1 MSRNIGYARVSHR
14 DQNEARQIIA
24 LKKEGLDDAD
34 IYMDKLS
41 GKDFNR
47 PQYQRML
54 KEVKEGDCIFI
65 LSIDRLGRN
74 YEEMI
79 AQWNHITKE
88 LKVDIAVLDMP
99 LLDTRKEKNL
109 IGAFISD
116 IVLYIL
122 SFVAENERA
131 NLKERQAAGIAAA
144 KARGVK
150 FGREGKKF
158 SDEFMEAYER
168 WKNKLINS
176 DEAAKACGMGRST
189 FYRMAKKI

>member
-24 LKKEGLDDAD
+24 LNKAGLADSD
-34 IYMDKLS
+34 IYVDKFS

-47 PQYQRML
+47 PQYKTML
-54 KEVKEGDCIFI
+54 KEAKEGDCIFI

-79 AQWNHITKE
+79 EQWNHITKD
-88 LKVDIAVLDMP
+88 LKIDIAVLDMP

-122 SFVAENERA
+122 SFVAETERA
-131 NLKERQAAGIAAA
+131 NLRERQAAGIAAA
-144 KARGVK
+144 KERGVK
-150 FGREGKKF
+150 FGREKKTVTE
-158 SDEFMEAYER
+158 EFMEAYRKWE
-168 WKNKLINS
+168 NKLINS
-176 DEAAKACGMGRST
+176 EQAARV
-189 FYRMAKKI
+189 

>member
-24 LKKEGLDDAD
+24 LKKEGIPDTD
-34 IYMDKLS
+34 IYVDKFS

-47 PQYQRML
+47 PQYQKML
-54 KEVKEGDCIFI
+54 SEAHEGDCIFI

-79 AQWNHITKE
+79 EQWNHITKE
-88 LKVDIAVLDMP
+88 LKVDIVVLDMP

-116 IVLYIL
+116 IVLYI
-122 SFVAENERA
+122 
-131 NLKERQAAGIAAA
+131 
-144 KARGVK
+144 
-150 FGREGKKF
+150 
-158 SDEFMEAYER
+158 
-168 WKNKLINS
+168 
-176 DEAAKACGMGRST
+176 
-189 FYRMAKKI
+189 